1 MALVPFPGPQSN
13 ALKVRPDDPE
23 PDDFASARM
32 SFLEHLDELRKRII
46 RACLGVFVGVAVSV
60 FWISDIFHFLLAPA
74 QSVLPEGSYLIM
86 TLPGEGF
93 STHVTVALI
102 AGTVIAA
109 PWVMFQVW
117 KFIAPGLYTNEKRF
131 AIPFVLFSSLGFI
144 GGAAFNH
151 YVAFPSIMGFFANFH
166 EPMLRYQPTLSLVFG
181 MYIKMLIGLGLV
193 FQLPTIVF
201 FLARMRMITAR
212 WMAKQF
218 KYAFMLS
225 VVIAAIITPSS
236 DPGNLALF
244 TAPMIVLYVLSI
256 LIAWAVAPKSA
267 APTS

>member
-1 MALVPFPGPQSN
+1 MALVPFPGPQTS
-13 ALKVRPDDPE
+13 ALKVRQDDPE
-23 PDDFASARM
+23 QDEFASARM

-46 RACLGVFVGVAVSV
+46 RACLGVLVGVAVSV
-60 FWISDIFHFLLAPA
+60 YWISDIFHFLLRPA

-102 AGTVIAA
+102 AGLVISS
-109 PWVMFQVW
+109 PWVMGQVW

-131 AIPFVLFSSLGFI
+131 AIPFVLFSSIGFV

-151 YVAFPSIMGFFANFH
+151 YIAFPSIMAFSANFH

-181 MYIKMLIGLGLV
+181 MYIKMLLGLGLV
-193 FQLPTIVF
+193 FQLPTFVF
-201 FLARMRMITAR
+201 FLARMQMITAG
-212 WMAKQF
+212 WMIKQF

-225 VVIAAIITPSS
+225 VVTAAIITPSS
-236 DPGNLALF
+236 DP
-244 TAPMIVLYVLSI
+244 
-256 LIAWAVAPKSA
+256 
-267 APTS
+267 

>member
-1 MALVPFPGPQSN
+1 MALVPFPGPQAG
-13 ALKVRPDDPE
+13 ALKVRQDDPE
-23 PDDFASARM
+23 PDDLSGGRM

-46 RACLGVFVGVAVSV
+46 RACLGVFAGVAISV

-74 QSVLPEGSYLIM
+74 QRVLPEGSYLIM

-102 AGTVIAA
+102 SGLVIAS

-131 AIPFVLFSSLGFI
+131 AIPFVVFSSIGFV

-151 YVAFPSIMGFFANFH
+151 YIAFPSIMAFFANFH

-201 FLARMRMITAR
+201 FLARMQMITAG
-212 WMAKQF
+212 WMIKQF
-218 KYAFMLS
+218 KYAFMLA
-225 VVIAAIITPSS
+225 VITAAIITPSS
-236 DPGNLALF
+236 DPGNLAIF
-244 TAPMIVLYVLSI
+244 TAPMVLLYGLSI
-256 LIAWAVAPKSA
+256 LIAWAVAPKTKAGRS
-267 APTS
+267 